1 LVPELQQRFG
11 CSERK
16 ALHIVKMYASALRY
30 VSQGRDESVLK
41 SRIKE
46 IPDTRVHY
54 GQRRVHVMLRR
65 EGFRDN
71 VKRVY
76 RIYREA
82 GLTLRLKR
90 PHRNKAAQ
98 LRQPKRLQIAGPAK

>member
-1 LVPELQQRFG
+1 
-11 CSERK
+11 
-16 ALHIVKMYASALRY
+16 
-30 VSQGRDESVLK
+30 
-41 SRIKE
+41 
-46 IPDTRVHY
+46 
-54 GQRRVHVMLRR
+54 
-65 EGFRDN
+65 
-71 VKRVY
+71 VY